1 MVKFMEVIETCFA
14 TKKASIEFAATK
26 TSTKNQVLLDLK
38 KLLNQN
44 TDLIISE
51 NAKDIEVAIA
61 NGRNDAFIDRLKLTH
76 SRILNMCTG
85 LDAIIALSDPV
96 SEITAQYTSLD
107 GLKVKKVRS
116 PLGVVGIIFEAR
128 PNVTVDASALCI
140 KSGNGVILRGSSEAI
155 SSVRVLASLIK
166 KALIL
171 NNSPH
176 ELCGF
181 IDSIDKNHTICM
193 LKQDQYIDVI
203 IPRGGDN
210 LKKLVFSEAT
220 MPVIAAA
227 GGNCHTYIA
236 NSADESMAIDIAIN
250 AKLSR
255 PSVCNALETLLIDRR
270 KSEGFIKEILS
281 RLEKAGTEIRGTNEV
296 NNFYKLNI
304 VDDDEFYLEYAQPII
319 KVAIVSDVSDAVAH
333 INKYGSKHSEAII
346 TEDKIESEYFTS
358 NVDCAAVYVNASTR
372 FTDGFRLGLGAEMGI
387 STQKLHVRGPIG
399 LRELTSERY
408 IVHGDGQ
415 ICI

>member
-1 MVKFMEVIETCFA
+1 MEVIETCFA